1 MTILRHELRQGRTS
15 LLIWT
20 AAIASLMAI
29 CILIYPEMG
38 EDLTDMG
45 DMFAN
50 MGAFSAAFG
59 MDKLSF
65 GTLTGFFSIECG
77 NVLGLGGGL
86 FAAMT
91 GVSALCGEEQG
102 HTAEFLLIH
111 PVSRTRV
118 VGEKLGA
125 VLLQVT
131 LLNVVVV
138 AVTALSVAVIG
149 EEADWKVL
157 WLLFLAYY
165 LLQVEMAAVTFG
177 LSAFLR
183 RGGLGIGLGAAL
195 GLYFL
200 NLISNMTK
208 SAEPLKY
215 LTPFSY
221 TDGAYVAEHGSLQI
235 EYLAVGAVL
244 SALGVALAFWQ
255 YRRKDIS

>member
-1 MTILRHELRQGRTS
+1 MTILRHELRQGRTD

-20 AAIASLMAI
+20 AAIASLMVV

-45 DMFAN
+45 EMFSN

-59 MDKLSF
+59 MDKMSF

-77 NVLGLGGGL
+77 NILGLGGGL

-91 GVSALCGEEQG
+91 GVAALSGEEQG
-102 HTAEFLLIH
+102 HTAELLLTH
-111 PVSRTRV
+111 PVSRARV

-131 LLNVVVV
+131 LLNLAVV

-149 EEADWKVL
+149 EEADWRVL
-157 WLLFLAYY
+157 RLLFLAYY
-165 LLQVEMAAVTFG
+165 FLHVELAAVAFG

-183 RGGLGIGLGAAL
+183 RGGLGMGLGAAL

-200 NLISNMTK
+200 NLIANMTK

-215 LTPFSY
+215 LTPFAY
-221 TDGAYVAEHGSLQI
+221 TDGAYVSEHGALQA

-244 SALGVALAFWQ
+244 AALGVALAFWRYQ
-255 YRRKDIS
+255 RKDIL

>member
-1 MTILRHELRQGRTS
+1 MTILRHELRQGRTA

-38 EDLTDMG
+38 EDLNDMG
-45 DMFAN
+45 EMFAN

-102 HTAEFLLIH
+102 HTAEFLLTH

-165 LLQVEMAAVTFG
+165 LLQVEIAAVTFG

-200 NLISNMTK
+200 NLIANMTE

-215 LTPFSY
+215 ITPFAY
-221 TDGAYVAEHGSLQI
+221 TDGAYISEHTALPEQ
-235 EYLAVGAVL
+235 YLAVGAVL
-244 SALGVALAFWQ
+244 SAAGIFLAFWW
-255 YRRKDIS
+255 YRRKDIA